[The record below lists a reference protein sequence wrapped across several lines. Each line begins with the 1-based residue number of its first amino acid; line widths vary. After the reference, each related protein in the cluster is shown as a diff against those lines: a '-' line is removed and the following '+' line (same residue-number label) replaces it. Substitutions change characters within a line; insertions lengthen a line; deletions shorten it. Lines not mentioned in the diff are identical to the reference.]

1 MSEVSKS
8 QPCSGGTPSASSSG
22 CDVTCCLSDAC
33 ASLVGRSS
41 KSIRNTN
48 PRSAI
53 CPHLSR
59 LNRGSALKILWSSWC
74 DLKAPNCWPRPHP
87 LSLFEMYW
95 ALCLSSLGCDHL
107 ASRNPTGSR
116 CHEDKHK
123 APTLPHIR
131 PLSLQ
136 DPIRSSTF
144 IRYPD

>member
-95 ALCLSSLGCDHL
+95 ALCLSFVARFHAEVFGYARTLVAQYSLAICPRLKPGGL
-107 ASRNPTGSR
+107 AGDDTPGHNP
-116 CHEDKHK
+116 H
-123 APTLPHIR
+123 
-131 PLSLQ
+131 
-136 DPIRSSTF
+136 RSA
-144 IRYPD
+144 